1 MRTSLKVFTWFKI
14 PVYIHW
20 SFVLIF
26 LYIFWMSSDQP
37 MGLMDY
43 FWQTLTIVALFAC
56 VLLHEF
62 GHSLMARRFGV
73 ETQDI
78 ILTPIGGI
86 ARLER
91 MPEKPKQELLVAIAG
106 PAVNVVIAILLFLV
120 CKFIFFAGEVEWWYF
135 KSSVQDMLSL
145 KTGSG
150 DAEIILEDSGLNL
163 PTWMFIL
170 PLLMVINI
178 TMVLFNMIPAF
189 PMDGGRV
196 LRALLAM
203 RFGRVKATKWAAYLG
218 QFAAA
223 AFVVY
228 GLYSN
233 QFMLALIGFF
243 VFNTARQE
251 DQMVRTDSV
260 LNNYTAKEIARTQFT
275 KLLGNDWMQSPI
287 ELYTRT
293 LERNFLVFDFTG
305 QIIGYLD
312 EKSILAAAAK
322 KELSVSVTQ
331 YAQSPVEIVQEGESL
346 RYIYYLI
353 TTAKKAIVG
362 VVNAEMELVGV
373 IDSTSLENFLQLN
386 KS

>member
-26 LYIFWMSSDQP
+26 LYIFWMSSDQA

-43 FWQTLTIVALFAC
+43 FWQSLTIVALFAC

-91 MPEKPKQELLVAIAG
+91 MPEKPRQELLVAIAG
-106 PAVNVVIAILLFLV
+106 PAVNVVIAIVLFLL

-135 KSSVQDMLSL
+135 KSSVRDMLSL

-150 DAEIILEDSGLNL
+150 DAEIILEDSGLHL
-163 PTWMFIL
+163 PTWMFML

-218 QFAAA
+218 QIAAA

-260 LNNYTAKEIARTQFT
+260 LNNHTAKELVRTQFT
-275 KLLGNDWMQSPI
+275 KLLVNDWMQSPI

-305 QIIGYLD
+305 QMIGYLD
-312 EKSILAAAAK
+312 EKSILTAAAK
-322 KELSVSVTQ
+322 KDLTASVSQ
-331 YAQSPVEIVQEGESL
+331 YTQSPVEIVHENDSL
-346 RYIYYLI
+346 RYIYFLL
-353 TTAKKAIVG
+353 TGAKKSIVG
-362 VVNAEMELVGV
+362 VVNAEKEFIGV
-373 IDSTSLENFLQLN
+373 IDSSSLENFLQLN

>member
-43 FWQTLTIVALFAC
+43 FWQSLTIVALFAC

-91 MPEKPKQELLVAIAG
+91 MPEKPRQELLVAIAG

-135 KSSVQDMLSL
+135 KSSVQDMLRL

-150 DAEIILEDSGLNL
+150 DAEIILEDSGLHL
-163 PTWMFIL
+163 PTWMFML

-260 LNNYTAKEIARTQFT
+260 LNDHTAKEIARTQFT

-331 YAQSPVEIVQEGESL
+331 YAQSPVEMVQESESL
-346 RYIYYLI
+346 RYIYYLLSA
-353 TTAKKAIVG
+353 AKKPIVG

>member
-26 LYIFWMSSDQP
+26 LYIFWMSSDHP

-43 FWQTLTIVALFAC
+43 FWQSLTIVALFAC

-91 MPEKPKQELLVAIAG
+91 MPEKPRQELLVAIAG

-150 DAEIILEDSGLNL
+150 DAEIILEDSGLHL

-260 LNNYTAKEIARTQFT
+260 LNNHTAKEIVRTQFT

-331 YAQSPVEIVQEGESL
+331 YAQSPVEMVQESESL
-346 RYIYYLI
+346 RYIYYLLSA
-353 TTAKKAIVG
+353 AKKPIVG